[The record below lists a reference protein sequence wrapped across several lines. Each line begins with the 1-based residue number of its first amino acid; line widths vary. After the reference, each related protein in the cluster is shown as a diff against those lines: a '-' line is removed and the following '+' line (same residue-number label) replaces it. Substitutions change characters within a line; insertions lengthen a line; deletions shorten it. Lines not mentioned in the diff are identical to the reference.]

1 MINAKCVEG
10 LCRAADIEFADIAHE
25 LCWFASPIQV
35 KAALNGK
42 LRNLEGLVGTVE
54 ERLPAVLAR
63 LEAQIQPK
71 RQFACIDEE
80 WAAAAPQI

>member
-10 LCRAADIEFADIAHE
+10 LCRAADIEFADIVYE

-42 LRNLEGLVGTVE
+42 LRNLEGLVDCRGASPRRSRPARSPDPAQTPV
-54 ERLPAVLAR
+54 RLH
-63 LEAQIQPK
+63 
-71 RQFACIDEE
+71 
-80 WAAAAPQI
+80 